1 MNIRSIVKRLVFTA
15 AAGCTMLLCGCF
27 GGKGTPDSS
36 PADLDKMY
44 TAECEITVEN
54 SEEDILCYTGVISR
68 MGGGFW
74 ELSLASPETVAGLK
88 IKLDSEGITAS
99 LGELNFKLEHDK
111 IPSRASFMAIFGA
124 LDNAALDSGNL
135 TFSETETELCYYGT
149 YNGCKYTISYNKAD
163 NTLSGLNIGNVDVR
177 FSCFTVTGEDNS
189 SAVTS
194 VSEENSVTTV
204 PEATVTSPVT
214 ATAPVTTAA
223 PVTTTAPAASTT
235 ATASTS
241 SSRR

>member
-1 MNIRSIVKRLVFTA
+1 MNIRSIVKKLFFTA
-15 AAGCTMLLCGCF
+15 AAGCTLLLGGCF

-44 TAECEITVEN
+44 TADCEITVEN

-74 ELSLASPETVAGLK
+74 ELSLNSPETVSGLK

-135 TFSETETELCYYGT
+135 TFNETETELCYYGS
-149 YNGCKYTISYNKAD
+149 YNDCKYTICYNKAD
-163 NTLSGLNIGNVDVR
+163 NTLASLEIGNVTVK

-189 SAVTS
+189 TSVTS
-194 VSEENSVTTV
+194 VSEETAVTTL
-204 PEATVTSPVT
+204 PETTVTSPVT
-214 ATAPVTTAA
+214 TTAPVTSTAPA
-223 PVTTTAPAASTT
+223 VTTAPAV
-235 ATASTS
+235 S
-241 SSRR
+241 SAVSSARR